1 MSPSQVSDLLD
12 SWDEAEALKF
22 STTWGDV
29 TLNCLEPGRIGSEDL
44 FGIGMRHRIFYE
56 TSTMMTI
63 KRGFYEKMAAGGS
76 MSKSWELPVALQ
88 KPSDRSCG
96 RANEFDLPM
105 NLASLLCSLDCS
117 SPSGPKGP
125 KLSQH
130 FSCMLEEMRH

>member
-12 SWDEAEALKF
+12 SWDEAEAVKIR
-22 STTWGDV
+22 TTWGDV

-44 FGIGMRHRIFYE
+44 FVGIGMRPRIFYE

-76 MSKSWELPVALQ
+76 MSKSWKLPVALQ

-105 NLASLLCSLDCS
+105 NLASLLCSLDCFKMS
-117 SPSGPKGP
+117 SYAFPHQVQRVS
-125 KLSQH
+125 S
-130 FSCMLEEMRH
+130 